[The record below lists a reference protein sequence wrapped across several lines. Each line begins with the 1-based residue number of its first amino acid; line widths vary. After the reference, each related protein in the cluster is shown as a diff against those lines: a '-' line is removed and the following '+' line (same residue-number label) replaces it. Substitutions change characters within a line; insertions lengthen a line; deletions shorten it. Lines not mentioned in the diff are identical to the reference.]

1 MILYKTEGVMI
12 MLSNEMSKIDLLNL
26 LEVTDN
32 SLGVDDREY
41 FSSLINGVKTFI
53 PFSLAICALGKLEN
67 GSYKIINLVNHNYPY
82 EWMDL
87 YLKQGYVRI
96 DPIIQIHS
104 AEFRPQVF
112 SESYK
117 RVNNINKNFIA
128 KNYNGLSNGVGFGIN
143 NYKNKMVSLF
153 SFLCKFIERT

>member
-1 MILYKTEGVMI
+1 MI
-12 MLSNEMSKIDLLNL
+12 SNEISKKDLLNL
-26 LEVTDN
+26 LEVADN
-32 SLGVDDREY
+32 SLGVDDRDY

-53 PFSLAICALGKLEN
+53 PFSSAICVLGKLEN

-117 RVNNINKNFIA
+117 RVNNINKNFMRRS
-128 KNYNGLSNGVGFGIN
+128 NDNGLSDGVVFGIN